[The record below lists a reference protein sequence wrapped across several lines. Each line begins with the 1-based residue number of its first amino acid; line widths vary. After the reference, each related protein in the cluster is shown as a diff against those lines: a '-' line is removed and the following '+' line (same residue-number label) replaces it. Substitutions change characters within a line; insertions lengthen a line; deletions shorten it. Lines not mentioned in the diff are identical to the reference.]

1 MLALATRPLVID
13 DAPLPYRRANADGL
27 PSAYPG
33 LDYNTMRIRLRYAV
47 EVNALGG
54 DLAEKWVPL
63 SADDDELCDVITR
76 HVRNPE
82 SSAVSLLYRCF
93 TWIST

>member
-1 MLALATRPLVID
+1 SGTLSESTMTARGDYLRQMLALATRPLVID

-47 EVNALGG
+47 EVDALGG
-54 DLAEKWVPL
+54 DLAEKWVG
-63 SADDDELCDVITR
+63 
-76 HVRNPE
+76 
-82 SSAVSLLYRCF
+82 SSNVPGLVS
-93 TWIST
+93 